1 MQYCCLRLTNRSEG
15 SWKHSSRTA
24 KPTFTVCQ
32 GPREVV
38 QPTLFLSLCLMIIS
52 KARGAAYY
60 WSFIIIT
67 LSLLASCDLL
77 LEIQYGKTVLPTEQG
92 YLLCAREREG
102 YLLCARERESPWRRS
117 IQPKKTLNKEC
128 CQTKVVAPRVP
139 RCIQA
144 TFHESAAP
152 SIPCSELNKQF
163 WANASFSTY
172 SIAVSEKSKLLSV
185 LYRGLKK
192 SGTCRP

>member
-24 KPTFTVCQ
+24 EPTFTVCQ

-52 KARGAAYY
+52 KARGAAYC
-60 WSFIIIT
+60 WGFIIIT

-102 YLLCARERESPWRRS
+102 YLLCARERERVLGVGPSS
-117 IQPKKTLNKEC
+117 LKKLWTKNAAKQKWLHLEC
-128 CQTKVVAPRVP
+128 HAAYKPPFTNRLLPA
-139 RCIQA
+139 
-144 TFHESAAP
+144 FLAP
-152 SIPCSELNKQF
+152 SWTNSSGPM
-163 WANASFSTY
+163 
-172 SIAVSEKSKLLSV
+172 LL
-185 LYRGLKK
+185 LAHIL
-192 SGTCRP
+192 